1 MDPFISHTCIH
12 AYNPFTAPRFL
23 ALDPLLLCKCI
34 HSNWTTLP
42 AMSDQELEK
51 ALENASEKEKAL
63 ETKPPCSEIVQAI
76 RIVHENAVHAWTV
89 VNAMT
94 MTTTTR
100 DSEALNTLI
109 HTHVMDMIF
118 AKTAR
123 KTQYGFI

>member
-12 AYNPFTAPRFL
+12 AYNPFTAPHFL
-23 ALDPLLLCKCI
+23 ALDPLVLCECI

-42 AMSDQELEK
+42 AMSDPELEK
-51 ALENASEKEKAL
+51 ALEKAL
-63 ETKPPCSEIVQAI
+63 VSKSKPPCSEIVQAI

-89 VNAMT
+89 VNE

-100 DSEALNTLI
+100 DLKTLI